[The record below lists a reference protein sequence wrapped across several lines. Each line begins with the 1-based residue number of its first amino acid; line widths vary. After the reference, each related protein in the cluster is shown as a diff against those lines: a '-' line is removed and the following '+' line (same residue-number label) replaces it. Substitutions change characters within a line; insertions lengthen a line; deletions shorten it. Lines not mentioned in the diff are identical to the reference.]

1 MQMQDRV
8 FVITGAGSGLGAA
21 VARMAVD
28 AGARVMVLD
37 IDAEAGRATVD
48 ALGKAARFQRCDVTS
63 AAEGEVATAEP
74 VASDGCGTTTVG
86 AVDGERRDR
95 DDRN

>member
-37 IDAEAGRATVD
+37 IDAEAGRATV
-48 ALGKAARFQRCDVTS
+48 AMTRASPRASGSS
-63 AAEGEVATAEP
+63 AATGRTGWR
-74 VASDGCGTTTVG
+74 ASPAPSRST
-86 AVDGERRDR
+86 
-95 DDRN
+95 